1 MSAWVSECDYESMYV
16 FLKSFRECDYLS
28 KCDYLCVLSECG
40 SCETYVHVTN
50 SIPVQYYL
58 YFESAWLLSEEPT

>member
-1 MSAWVSECDYESMYV
+1 MYV

-58 YFESAWLLSEEPT
+58 YFESA